1 MMARRLSNGWRARGS
16 MDNQTDER
24 DGRIIDMLRADPTVL
39 NSRISEALGVSNATV
54 GARIKKLKDLGIVRV
69 VASTDIRAAGFNTV
83 AIGSMAV
90 APGKPDTCDAVA
102 RELAKDPHIISIGTR
117 LHREQIM
124 FYAIGRDAAH
134 IEQILSTTASAI
146 KEIEDV
152 LVRIVLSNYKY
163 SINHGPLVEVQ
174 PNFERRLRELA
185 DTQLS
190 ESLGE
195 RELSVLAMLH
205 GDGRMS
211 LREVARR
218 LDYPESQVRT
228 IFRKFENTPGIL
240 NYQTVVN
247 PRSLGH
253 RHVHQLNF
261 KANYHLLPSIVQQL
275 KNMPEVLGL
284 ATLSGTMNL
293 TASTSTPS
301 RAALQA
307 LVNER
312 IPMIK
317 GITEIEVID
326 MLHGYKFE
334 GSWTVPVVKTPS
346 AAL

>member
-1 MMARRLSNGWRARGS
+1 

-24 DGRIIDMLRADPTVL
+24 DNRIIDMLRADPTVL

-54 GARIKKLKDLGIVRV
+54 GGRIKKLKDLGIVRV
-69 VASTDIRAAGFNTV
+69 VASTDIRAAGFETV

-90 APGKPDTCDAVA
+90 ASESPGTCDAVA
-102 RELAKDPHIISIGTR
+102 RELAEVPQIISIGTR

-124 FYAIGRDAAH
+124 FYMIGRDAAH
-134 IEQILSTTASAI
+134 IEQILSMTASAI
-146 KEIEDV
+146 PEVEDAQ
-152 LVRIVLSNYKY
+152 VRIVLSNYKY
-163 SINHGPLVEVQ
+163 SINHGPIVEIQ
-174 PNFERRLRELA
+174 PNFERRLRELT

-190 ESLGE
+190 ESFGE

-253 RHVHQLNF
+253 RHVHQLYCR
-261 KANYHLLPSIVQQL
+261 ANYRWLPDIVEQL
-275 KNMPEVLGL
+275 RSMPEVIGL

-301 RAALQA
+301 RAALQS

-312 IPMIK
+312 IPSIK
-317 GITEIEVID
+317 GIMEVEVID

-334 GSWTVPVVKTPS
+334 GSWTVPVAKPPS

>member
-1 MMARRLSNGWRARGS
+1 MMARRLPNGRRTRGS
-16 MDNQTDER
+16 VDNQTDER
-24 DGRIIDMLRADPTVL
+24 DNRIIDMLRADPTVL

-54 GARIKKLKDLGIVRV
+54 GGRIKKLKDLGIVRV
-69 VASTDIRAAGFNTV
+69 VASTDIRAAGFETV

-90 APGKPDTCDAVA
+90 TPGEPDTCDAVA
-102 RELAKDPHIISIGTR
+102 RELARVPQIISIGTR
-117 LHREQIM
+117 LHRQQIM
-124 FYAIGRDAAH
+124 FYMIGRDTAH
-134 IEQILSTTASAI
+134 VEQTLATTASSI

-152 LVRIVLSNYKY
+152 QVRILLSNYKY
-163 SINHGPLVEVQ
+163 SINHGPIVEVQ
-174 PNFERRLRELA
+174 PDFERRLRELI

-190 ESLGE
+190 ELFGE

-228 IFRKFENTPGIL
+228 IFRKFESTPGIL

-253 RHVHQLNF
+253 RHVHQLYF
-261 KANYHLLPSIVQQL
+261 RANYRQLPSIVKQL
-275 KNMPEVLGL
+275 KDMPEVLGL
-284 ATLSGTMNL
+284 ATLSGAMNL
-293 TASTSTPS
+293 TASISTPS
-301 RAALQA
+301 RAALQV

-312 IPMIK
+312 IPAIK
-317 GITEIEVID
+317 GITETEVID

-334 GSWTVPVVKTPS
+334 GSWTVPLAKPPS
-346 AAL
+346 AAF

>member
-1 MMARRLSNGWRARGS
+1 MRAGV
-16 MDNQTDER
+16 DNQTDER
-24 DGRIIDMLRADPTVL
+24 DGSIIDMLRADPTVL
-39 NSRISEALGVSNATV
+39 NSRISEALEVSKATV

-69 VASTDIRAAGFNTV
+69 VASTDIHAAGFEAV
-83 AIGSMAV
+83 AIGSIKV
-90 APGKPDTCDAVA
+90 APEIPGTCDAVA
-102 RELAKDPHIISIGTR
+102 RELAQVPQIISIGTR

-124 FYAIGRDAAH
+124 FYMIGRNAAD
-134 IEQILSTTASAI
+134 IEQTISTTACSI
-146 KEIEDV
+146 RNIEDAQ
-152 LVRIVLSNYKY
+152 VRIVLSNYKY
-163 SINHGPLVEVQ
+163 SVNHGPIVEVQ
-174 PNFERRLRELA
+174 PNFERRLRELT
-185 DTQLS
+185 DTRLS
-190 ESLGE
+190 ESFGE

-211 LREVARR
+211 LRKVARQ

-240 NYQTVVN
+240 NYQTIVN

-253 RHVHQLNF
+253 RHVHQLYV
-261 KANYHLLPSIVQQL
+261 KANYRLLPGVVRQL

-301 RAALQA
+301 RVALQA

-312 IPMIK
+312 IPAIEGVME
-317 GITEIEVID
+317 TEVID

-334 GSWTVPVVKTPS
+334 GSWTVPVAKTPS
-346 AAL
+346 TVF

>member
-1 MMARRLSNGWRARGS
+1 

-24 DGRIIDMLRADPTVL
+24 DARIIDMLRADPTVL

-54 GARIKKLKDLGIVRV
+54 GARIKKLKDLGVVRV
-69 VASTDIRAAGFNTV
+69 VASTDIHAAGFEAV
-83 AIGSMAV
+83 AIGSTEV

-102 RELAKDPHIISIGTR
+102 RELAQVPQIISIGTR

-124 FYAIGRDAAH
+124 FYMIGRNASD
-134 IEQILSTTASAI
+134 IEHVLSTTASSI
-146 KEIEDV
+146 KEIEDAQ
-152 LVRIVLSNYKY
+152 VRIVLSTYKH
-163 SINHGPLVEVQ
+163 STNHGPIVEVQ
-174 PNFERRLRELA
+174 PNFKRRLRELTE
-185 DTQLS
+185 TQLS
-190 ESLGE
+190 ESFGK

-240 NYQTVVN
+240 NYQTIVN

-253 RHVHQLNF
+253 RHVHQIYI
-261 KANYHLLPSIVQQL
+261 KANYRLLPVVVRQL
-275 KNMPEVLGL
+275 KNMPAVVGL

-301 RAALQA
+301 RAALQE

-312 IPMIK
+312 IPAVK
-317 GITEIEVID
+317 GVIGIEVID
-326 MLHGYKFE
+326 MLHGYKFD
-334 GSWTVPVVKTPS
+334 GSWTVPVAS
-346 AAL
+346 DM

>member
-1 MMARRLSNGWRARGS
+1 

-39 NSRISEALGVSNATV
+39 NSRISEALEVSNATV
-54 GARIKKLKDLGIVRV
+54 GARIKKLKDIGVVRV
-69 VASTDIRAAGFNTV
+69 VASTDIRAAGFGAI
-83 AIGSMAV
+83 AIGSMEV
-90 APGKPDTCDAVA
+90 ASGKPDTCDAVA
-102 RELAKDPHIISIGTR
+102 RELAQVPQIISIGTR
-117 LHREQIM
+117 LHKEQIM
-124 FYAIGRDAAH
+124 FYVIGRDTAD
-134 IEQILSTTASAI
+134 IEQILSATASSI
-146 KEIEDV
+146 KTIEDV
-152 LVRIVLSNYKY
+152 KVRIVLSIYKH
-163 SINHGPLVEVQ
+163 SINHGPIVEVQ
-174 PNFERRLRELA
+174 PDFKRRLRELT
-185 DTQLS
+185 DTRLS
-190 ESLGE
+190 ESFGK

-240 NYQTVVN
+240 NYQTIVN

-253 RHVHQLNF
+253 RHVHQLYL
-261 KANYHLLPSIVQQL
+261 KANYRLLPSIVKQL

-293 TASTSTPS
+293 TASTSVPS

-312 IPMIK
+312 IPSIK
-317 GITEIEVID
+317 GVVEIEVID
-326 MLHGYKFE
+326 MLHGYKFD
-334 GSWTVPVVKTPS
+334 GSWTVPEVKSQS
-346 AAL
+346 A

>member
-1 MMARRLSNGWRARGS
+1 

-39 NSRISEALGVSNATV
+39 NSRISEALEVSNATV
-54 GARIKKLKDLGIVRV
+54 GARIKKLKDIGVVRV
-69 VASTDIRAAGFNTV
+69 VASTDIHAAGFEAI
-83 AIGSMAV
+83 AIGSMEV
-90 APGKPDTCDAVA
+90 ASGKPDTCDAVA
-102 RELAKDPHIISIGTR
+102 RELAQVPQIISIGTR
-117 LHREQIM
+117 LHKEQIM
-124 FYAIGRDAAH
+124 FYVIGRDAAD
-134 IEQILSTTASAI
+134 IEQILSATASSI
-146 KEIEDV
+146 KTIEDV
-152 LVRIVLSNYKY
+152 KVRIVLSIYKH
-163 SINHGPLVEVQ
+163 SINHGPIVEVQ
-174 PNFERRLRELA
+174 PNFKRRLRELT
-185 DTQLS
+185 DTRLS
-190 ESLGE
+190 ESFGK

-240 NYQTVVN
+240 NYQTIVN

-253 RHVHQLNF
+253 RHVHQLYL
-261 KANYHLLPSIVQQL
+261 KANYRLLPSIVKQL

-293 TASTSTPS
+293 TASTSVPS

-312 IPMIK
+312 IPSIK
-317 GITEIEVID
+317 GVMEIEVID
-326 MLHGYKFE
+326 MLHGYKFD
-334 GSWTVPVVKTPS
+334 GSWTVPEVKSQS
-346 AAL
+346 A